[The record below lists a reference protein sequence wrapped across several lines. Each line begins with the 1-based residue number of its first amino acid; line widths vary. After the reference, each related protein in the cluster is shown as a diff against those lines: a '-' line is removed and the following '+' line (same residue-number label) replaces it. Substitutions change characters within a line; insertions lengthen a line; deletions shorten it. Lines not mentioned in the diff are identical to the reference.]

1 MFFSYCGQL
10 LYSVLFCQQSCC
22 PHICKQ
28 KIKLIYHIFRTCRI
42 CDRCCRSYGTCG
54 ACGAG
59 WTGCSYWSICT
70 NRTGCTWTPLWPG
83 WACCSRHTNWSLDS
97 LRPCCSLGSGRTL
110 NSLWSCCSGASSWSH
125 GTGRTRTS
133 TVAAAL
139 TLTVSFSVFSEK
151 LHILIPAKIFLSL
164 GYAQSV
170 FPVPFTSDNNSQMY
184 IGNLYLL
191 FD

>member
-1 MFFSYCGQL
+1 MPCHTMFFSYCGQL

-28 KIKLIYHIFRTCRI
+28 KIKLIYHFFRTCRI

-83 WACCSRHTNWSLDS
+83 
-97 LRPCCSLGSGRTL
+97 
-110 NSLWSCCSGASSWSH
+110 WSCCSGASSWSH

-184 IGNLYLL
+184 IGDLYLL

>member
-1 MFFSYCGQL
+1 MPCHTMFFSYCGQL

-42 CDRCCRSYGTCG
+42 CDRCCRSHGTCG

-110 NSLWSCCSGASSWSH
+110 NSLWSLQSGGSSCSCRPSCTRWS
-125 GTGRTRTS
+125 
-133 TVAAAL
+133 L
-139 TLTVSFSVFSEK
+139 D
-151 LHILIPAKIFLSL
+151 SL
-164 GYAQSV
+164 
-170 FPVPFTSDNNSQMY
+170 
-184 IGNLYLL
+184 
-191 FD
+191 

>member
-1 MFFSYCGQL
+1 MPCHTMFFSYCGQL

-22 PHICKQ
+22 PHIRKQ

-83 WACCSRHTNWSLDS
+83 WACCSRTPLVPGFPAALVAPW
-97 LRPCCSLGSGRTL
+97 LRPDPEFPVVPAIRWLQLLLSAQLHPLVPGLPVIPEDLR
-110 NSLWSCCSGASSWSH
+110 SCCSGAS
-125 GTGRTRTS
+125 
-133 TVAAAL
+133 L
-139 TLTVSFSVFSEK
+139 L
-151 LHILIPAKIFLSL
+151 
-164 GYAQSV
+164 
-170 FPVPFTSDNNSQMY
+170 VPWDRSDPDIHSCSSPDSDSQ
-184 IGNLYLL
+184 LL
-191 FD
+191 CFF

>member
-1 MFFSYCGQL
+1 MPCHTMFFSYCGQL

-97 LRPCCSLGSGRTL
+97 LRPCYGACVWCMWLSDSGSGFGKIVKCQTDLQKKCQKGLHNDRT
-110 NSLWSCCSGASSWSH
+110 
-125 GTGRTRTS
+125 
-133 TVAAAL
+133 
-139 TLTVSFSVFSEK
+139 K
-151 LHILIPAKIFLSL
+151 LRKSP
-164 GYAQSV
+164 
-170 FPVPFTSDNNSQMY
+170 
-184 IGNLYLL
+184 
-191 FD
+191 